1 MNIIVADSIHYL
13 HIILVFYVVS
23 GWLIT
28 PIEKIHY
35 YILLVIFILLDWN
48 DFDGECILTKLEH
61 YMRDNDNNNPSKA
74 LRVGV
79 SEDSNLTINTETG
92 QPEFFR
98 PLFNKLFNLNMTS
111 EEASRLNYFVF
122 VSGILL
128 AFVRMLH
135 HYKIMRLPV
144 PALTF

>member
-48 DFDGECILTKLEH
+48 DFDGECMLTKLEH
-61 YMRDNDNNNPSKA
+61 YARDNNGDRRQELRIDNQYGGGDSK
-74 LRVGV
+74 
-79 SEDSNLTINTETG
+79 LTINTETG

-98 PLFNKLFNLNMTS
+98 PLLNRLFRINMTS

-135 HYKIMRLPV
+135 HYKILRIPV
-144 PALTF
+144 VSF